1 MTSWDPAALELIS
14 LMARSVRG
22 PRREGLFAL
31 WLTLRVAQDLQL
43 DPPLGERALRR
54 RLAAL
59 ESRLS
64 SLTIPSPLRRAL
76 ASALVQL
83 QDAPPETESRPPM
96 RSAKPS
102 ERPVTRFTPAVAE
115 LPPIIESCGALGLPS
130 IANRPARSKRW
141 SRAWTPVATVLP
153 QPILS
158 PADSPPSI
166 ACWPAA
172 SGVRI

>member
-59 ESRLS
+59 
-64 SLTIPSPLRRAL
+64 
-76 ASALVQL
+76 VQL
-83 QDAPPETESRPPM
+83 QDAPPETVPGILNGL
-96 RSAKPS
+96 
-102 ERPVTRFTPAVAE
+102 VA
-115 LPPIIESCGALGLPS
+115 
-130 IANRPARSKRW
+130 PARDGAGVEAADAVRKAE
-141 SRAWTPVATVLP
+141 RAARHALH
-153 QPILS
+153 
-158 PADSPPSI
+158 PS
-166 ACWPAA
+166 
-172 SGVRI
+172 GR

>member
-83 QDAPPETESRPPM
+83 QDAPPETVPGILNGL
-96 RSAKPS
+96 
-102 ERPVTRFTPAVAE
+102 VA
-115 LPPIIESCGALGLPS
+115 
-130 IANRPARSKRW
+130 PARDGAGVEAADAVRKAE
-141 SRAWTPVATVLP
+141 RAARHALH
-153 QPILS
+153 
-158 PADSPPSI
+158 PS
-166 ACWPAA
+166 
-172 SGVRI
+172 GR